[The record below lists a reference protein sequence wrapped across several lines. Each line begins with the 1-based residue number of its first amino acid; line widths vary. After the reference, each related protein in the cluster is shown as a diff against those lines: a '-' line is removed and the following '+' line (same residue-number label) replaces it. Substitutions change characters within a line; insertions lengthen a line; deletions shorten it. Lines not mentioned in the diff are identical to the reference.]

1 MLERPNIYKYIIW
14 LSFKKRYR
22 RFQWLR
28 SNRTTW
34 SFQCFEMQLPEIVF
48 CFDQTGRQGCLLYSF
63 CSYVLYGVVLLCCRL
78 SMAVSA
84 GFDWIKMMFCIGEK
98 KLVMKCHEHID
109 TYTVIRKYCTSWVL
123 QLGCFLCV
131 RIYDHL
137 WFYDHSPPKGKGS
150 CKFILH
156 ILQMKEIASR
166 IAAWFVIFKMCG
178 EWIASFA
185 LQLNATALWRTKK
198 QHPTK

>member
-1 MLERPNIYKYIIW
+1 MYPNLPPHPTQEVCSKDQTYKYIIW
-14 LSFKKRYR
+14 LSFKRRYR

-84 GFDWIKMMFCIGEK
+84 GFDWIKMMFFIGEK
-98 KLVMKCHEHID
+98 KVVMKCHEHID
-109 TYTVIRKYCTSWVL
+109 TYTVIRKHCTLWVL

-137 WFYDHSPPKGKGS
+137 WFYDHSPPKEKGHASLFYIS
-150 CKFILH
+150 CKWKRLLLELLH
-156 ILQMKEIASR
+156 GLSCSR
-166 IAAWFVIFKMCG
+166 CVESG
-178 EWIASFA
+178 
-185 LQLNATALWRTKK
+185 
-198 QHPTK
+198 